1 MKKSLLLT
9 LLLAGCAT
17 AGTDAPKPDAGQVE
31 EMRAIAKTLAT
42 RLGGRLKQE
51 LEANGPES
59 AISVCKKIAPQ
70 IAGDLSGQTGWT
82 VGRVGT
88 RARNAE
94 TGVPD
99 AWETRALAT
108 FAERMKQGEK
118 PETMELAEVVAAP
131 SGGRHLRYA
140 KAIAIQPMCV
150 TCHGSPEHMPEGVKA
165 RLQAEDPLD
174 QATGYSVGDL
184 RGAVVIKRP
193 LYGQM

>member
-1 MKKSLLLT
+1 MKKTLLLT
-9 LLLAGCAT
+9 LVLAGCAT
-17 AGTDAPKPDAGQVE
+17 NGTDAPKPDAAQVG
-31 EMRAIAKTLAT
+31 EMRAVAGTLAT

-59 AISVCKKIAPQ
+59 AIGVCKKIAPQ
-70 IAGDLSGQTGWT
+70 IAGDLSRETGWT

-99 AWETRALAT
+99 AWESRALAT

-118 PETMELAEVVAAP
+118 PETLELAEVVTAP
-131 SGGRHLRYA
+131 SGKRHLRYA
-140 KAIAIQPMCV
+140 KAIAVQPLCV
-150 TCHGSPEHMPEGVKA
+150 TCHGAPEQMPEGVKA
-165 RLQAEDPLD
+165 RLQAEYPLD
-174 QATGYSVGDL
+174 QATGYHVGDL

-193 LYGQM
+193 L

>member
-9 LLLAGCAT
+9 LMLAGCAT
-17 AGTDAPKPDAGQVE
+17 PGSDAPKPDAGQVA
-31 EMRAIAKTLAT
+31 EMRATAMTLAT

-70 IAGDLSGQTGWT
+70 IAGDLSRQTGWT

-88 RARNAE
+88 RARNAD

-99 AWETRALAT
+99 AWEARALAT
-108 FAERMKQGEK
+108 FAERMKQGQK
-118 PETMELAEVVAAP
+118 PETLELAEVVGTP
-131 SGGRHLRYA
+131 SGKHSLRYA
-140 KAIAIQPMCV
+140 KAIAIQPLCV
-150 TCHGSPEHMPEGVKA
+150 TCHGAPEHMPAGVKA
-165 RLQAEDPLD
+165 RLQAEYPLD
-174 QATGYSVGDL
+174 QATGYRVGEL

-193 LYGQM
+193 L

>member
-1 MKKSLLLT
+1 MKKTLLLT
-9 LLLAGCAT
+9 LALAGCAT
-17 AGTDAPKPDAGQVE
+17 NGTEAPKPDAKQIA
-31 EMRAIAKTLAT
+31 EMRAIAGTLAT

-70 IAGDLSGQTGWT
+70 IAGDLSRQTGWT

-88 RARNAE
+88 RARNAN

-118 PETMELAEVVAAP
+118 PETLELAEVVSAP
-131 SGGRHLRYA
+131 SGGHTLRYA
-140 KAIAIQPMCV
+140 KAIAIQPLCV
-150 TCHGSPEHMPEGVKA
+150 TCHGAPEQLPAGVKA
-165 RLQAEDPLD
+165 RLQAEYPLD
-174 QATGYSVGDL
+174 QATGYRVGEL

-193 LYGQM
+193 L